1 MDSDLFKHLNALA
14 YDITYWWTC
23 VAKYKKAFFWWIHL
37 HPASHGR
44 GKDLPDTGKM
54 TENQF
59 KYAAVLSSY
68 SLNLQARQYH
78 QSCHVVLWRTS
89 FPLHYFSNLQVG
101 WLLLGSGIDTFY
113 NLTMDTFCSAD
124 KVASNYWRILRTVIF
139 YFHEGRVD
147 RQDKVRDFFWKGQQ
161 IQKKK
166 KTKMS
171 SGAKGAS
178 KAAIDAAAW
187 MFNVVTSVG
196 IILVNK
202 ALMATYGFTFGIVHI
217 FSRLFPFL
225 APFDLP
231 ILLSG
236 HFLILYILYSIL
248 SH

>member
-1 MDSDLFKHLNALA
+1 
-14 YDITYWWTC
+14 
-23 VAKYKKAFFWWIHL
+23 
-37 HPASHGR
+37 
-44 GKDLPDTGKM
+44 
-54 TENQF
+54 
-59 KYAAVLSSY
+59 
-68 SLNLQARQYH
+68 
-78 QSCHVVLWRTS
+78 
-89 FPLHYFSNLQVG
+89 
-101 WLLLGSGIDTFY
+101 
-113 NLTMDTFCSAD
+113 
-124 KVASNYWRILRTVIF
+124 
-139 YFHEGRVD
+139 
-147 RQDKVRDFFWKGQQ
+147 
-161 IQKKK
+161 
-166 KTKMS
+166 MS